1 MVFDKN
7 LVVLTVV
14 SGTVLAYNLS
24 VMETKLIG
32 HLRMEYDKG
41 PATHAETLQGW
52 RTYCHDGIVE
62 FKARNVRVIVPTLG
76 KTFCVYYMKTSK
88 HNRADIRYDVS
99 FSILNPET
107 QNLEQWHGT
116 SYGYAQDICYLH
128 KKKDFIHFPSIMQ
141 KLKEAFDSN
150 QLNTQDLYN
159 LKMFAKD
166 ELLDDYPEIKAAF
179 TVDRDYRIYENGM
192 AHDPSY
198 TQAEAKATVRL
209 WKRIWPERKFTIRKV
224 S

>member
-1 MVFDKN
+1 
-7 LVVLTVV
+7 
-14 SGTVLAYNLS
+14 
-24 VMETKLIG
+24 
-32 HLRMEYDKG
+32 
-41 PATHAETLQGW
+41 
-52 RTYCHDGIVE
+52 
-62 FKARNVRVIVPTLG
+62 
-76 KTFCVYYMKTSK
+76 
-88 HNRADIRYDVS
+88 
-99 FSILNPET
+99 
-107 QNLEQWHGT
+107 
-116 SYGYAQDICYLH
+116 
-128 KKKDFIHFPSIMQ
+128 MQ

-179 TVDRDYRIYENGM
+179 TVDRVYHIYENGTDHG
-192 AHDPSY
+192 ASY